1 MQRARVPVLIPVLS
15 GWFFRPRGGQRQAGK
30 LGLNPRAFGVV
41 FQANDRKNLFSKKR
55 LNPRAFGVV
64 FQAGH
69 IAFSGGSARGLNPRA
84 FGVVFQAEYFSRL
97 RDYAQVLL
105 PVLSGWFFRHVDAA
119 A

>member
-69 IAFSGGSARGLNPRA
+69 NAVCGGFAPGLNPRSFGGVFLAESLSELADDAPA
-84 FGVVFQAEYFSRL
+84 FIA
-97 RDYAQVLL
+97 
-105 PVLSGWFFRHVDAA
+105 VLSGWF
-119 A
+119 

>member
-55 LNPRAFGVV
+55 LNPRAFVVV

-69 IAFSGGSARGLNPRA
+69 IASSGGSARGLYPVDV
-84 FGVVFQAEYFSRL
+84 GVDVLAEHFSRM
-97 RDYAQVLL
+97 RD
-105 PVLSGWFFRHVDAA
+105 S
-119 A
+119 